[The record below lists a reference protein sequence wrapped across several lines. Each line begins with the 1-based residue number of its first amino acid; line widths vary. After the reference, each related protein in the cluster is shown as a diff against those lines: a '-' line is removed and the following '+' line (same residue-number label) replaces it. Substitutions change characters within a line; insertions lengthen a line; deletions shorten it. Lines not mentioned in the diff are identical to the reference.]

1 MTDFNDPNPTGP
13 TTDGPTTATLP
24 RPAGDDGPDA
34 PDALAGLHKMSTTAG
49 ITSQEYVAINIPA
62 IIALVLG
69 LASVVA
75 LLNVSGVLLVIPLAA
90 IVTAFAALSQIR
102 ASNGTQ
108 TGRAFAIGGIVL
120 ALLIGGIVLVKAV
133 AERFQSKADREAI
146 AARIEE
152 VGRLVKAKDYD
163 NAYKLFSSRFQ
174 NRINRPT
181 FETKW
186 ESTQTYQGLGR
197 ITSIEWNR
205 TNILFQEDP
214 SSGARVG
221 FAASWIHFEKG
232 EEPARFTFEFRKS
245 GPNWEVDDIP
255 SLFPPD
261 KPARSRR

>member
-13 TTDGPTTATLP
+13 TTAGPSTATLP
-24 RPAGDDGPDA
+24 RPAGDGG

-62 IIALVLG
+62 IVAFVLG

-75 LLNVSGVLLVIPLAA
+75 LLSPVLLVVPLAA

-108 TGRAFAIGGIVL
+108 TGRGFAIGGIVL

-133 AERFQSKADREAI
+133 AGRFQSKADREAI

-163 NAYKLFSSRFQ
+163 NAYKLFSGRFQ
-174 NRINRPT
+174 SRINRQT

-186 ESTQTYQGLGR
+186 ESTQTFQRLGR

-221 FAASWIHFEKG
+221 FAASWINFEKG

-261 KPARSRR
+261 KPVRPRR